1 MRGSIEGKRVLV
13 VGASSGIGWAI
24 GVALGKAG
32 ARPALVGRRKDRI
45 EDAAAEAGSG
55 ALAVAADVRD
65 EDACAAA
72 VEAAVTAFGGLDA
85 LVYCA
90 AVSPLVLL
98 KDASAEMWDDVVTTN
113 VVGAA
118 LVTKAALPHLSDARG
133 RAIYL
138 SSESVLSKDPWPGL
152 GPYVVSKAALDK
164 LVDGLRAEHPEIAF
178 TRFVVGACG
187 GAEGHFSEFASSWD
201 QELLGELYNQWVQSG
216 RLKHNLVD
224 IEDLTDQILGILAS
238 GADLETIIVRPRS

>member
-1 MRGSIEGKRVLV
+1 MSGSVGGKRVLV

-32 ARPALVGRRKDRI
+32 ARAALVGRRRDRV
-45 EDAAAEAGSG
+45 EEAAAEAGNG
-55 ALAVAADVRD
+55 ALGIAADVRD
-65 EDACAAA
+65 EGSCAAA
-72 VEAAVTAFGGLDA
+72 VAAAVRAFGGLDA
-85 LVYCA
+85 VVYCA

-118 LVTKAALPHLSDARG
+118 LITKAALPHLADSMG

-164 LVDGLRAEHPEIAF
+164 LVDGLRSEHPEIAF

-187 GAEGHFSEFASSWD
+187 GADGHFSEFASSWD
-201 QELLGELYNQWVQSG
+201 QELFGELYSQWVQTG
-216 RLKHNLVD
+216 RLKSNLVD

-238 GADLETIIVRPRS
+238 GADLETIIIRPRS